1 MTSTKIQNSS
11 QALEMQVNKNSFF
24 VSESIQHLIDEEIY
38 LNNNEQQSTFVE
50 SDILI
55 KVIDKDRNVFY
66 ELDSLTSEIVSL
78 VSDSKAMSVLY
89 KKGEI
94 INIEIIAS
102 NCEKP
107 LDNLEC
113 DFYSINKLSNG
124 EYNYKMK
131 IINHMTKEVM

>member
-94 INIEIIAS
+94 INIEIITS

>member
-1 MTSTKIQNSS
+1 
-11 QALEMQVNKNSFF
+11 MQVNKNSFF

-94 INIEIIAS
+94 INIEIITS

-107 LDNLEC
+107 LD
-113 DFYSINKLSNG
+113 
-124 EYNYKMK
+124 
-131 IINHMTKEVM
+131 